1 MENVILCDKSDLIA
15 MADRVREVTN
25 STRSFNVPELKEQV
39 VNLRGEPILQKKTVS
54 NSKDQQTIK
63 PDEGYEG
70 LSEVTVSFMPTV
82 AQASPTIEVNSSTGV
97 ITATSRQP
105 SSGYLTAGTKTT
117 TKTLSTQSAKTI
129 TPTKSTQT
137 AVAKGKY
144 TIGAVTVAAIPSEY
158 IKPTTTKAATTYTP
172 GTANQTIASGTYCS
186 GTQTIKG
193 DANLVATNIAEGV
206 SIFGVTGTHSGG
218 IDTSDATATA
228 DDIVTGETA
237 YINGVKVTGTNP
249 YEKDATTTE
258 VNTQATKLA
267 ELKTILE
274 GKAAGGGGGYT
285 TYAEVQ
291 NASGSYIWISLVEE
305 MTESNYSSHLGM
317 QYNCLTKL
325 PVGAYIA
332 FLASYGSFP
341 ISYTPSDS
349 LEVIGSSGSG
359 ANLKHFYKLK
369 ADCKIYLDD

>member
-25 STRSFNVPELKEQV
+25 STKSFNVPELKEQV
-39 VNLRGEPILQKKTVS
+39 INLRGEPILQKKTVN

-63 PDEGYEG
+63 PDEGYDG
-70 LSEVTVSFMPTV
+70 LSEVTVSFMPSVT
-82 AQASPTIEVNSSTGV
+82 QATPTIEVNSSTGV
-97 ITATSRQP
+97 ITATSRQL

-144 TIGAVTVAAIPSEY
+144 TIGAVTVAAIPSDY
-158 IKPTTTKAATTYTP
+158 IKPKTTKEATTYTP
-172 GTANQTIASGTYCS
+172 GTTNQTIASGTYCS
-186 GTQTIKG
+186 GSQTIKG
-193 DANLVATNIAEGV
+193 DENLVAANIAEGV
-206 SIFGVTGTHSGG
+206 SIFGVTGTHTGG

-249 YEKDATTTE
+249 YEKAVTTTE

-267 ELKTILE
+267 ELKTILQ
-274 GKAAGGGGGYT
+274 GKAAGGSGGTTVETGTLTGAT
-285 TYAEVQ
+285 TYGYGDSITYYYYDFSMFATKVFVLLIETDSIGDTSWCGAIISRETTSDEFTCLDY
-291 NASGSYIWISLVEE
+291 ASSINTYSFVETNVLRS
-305 MTESNYSSHLGM
+305 MASSFR
-317 QYNCLTKL
+317 YY
-325 PVGAYIA
+325 AI
-332 FLASYGSFP
+332 
-341 ISYTPSDS
+341 
-349 LEVIGSSGSG
+349 
-359 ANLKHFYKLK
+359 
-369 ADCKIYLDD
+369 